1 MKEEWTHLNT
11 VLDRFTESGILT
23 GCGMRI
29 FKDGEMIYDRCTGV
43 STADGSR
50 AFTADTRLRMHSMT
64 KNFTCAAAMTLY
76 DQGLFGLDDPIADYL
91 PEFANP
97 MVCVSDTD
105 VSQVVPAASPITIR
119 QLLSMRS
126 GIPYWDFPGV
136 PSEGIVQ
143 HAYLE
148 MQQEMAA
155 RVRAGESNSLE
166 NLVKQIAAMPL
177 CFHPGERWMYGLS
190 LTVIG
195 RLIEVLSGKY
205 LSEYIQK
212 TIWEP
217 LGMTGTCFVT
227 QLDGTEQIGEVMIP
241 AELAEPMGLNMD
253 VISHPKGR
261 EDVFCSKVDVLPGT
275 DLGVELPCG
284 GLISTMHDIGRLF
297 AMFAGGG
304 ELEGVRVL
312 GFRTID
318 LMRTNQLTLEQLPDF
333 AVMTNKGF
341 GYGLGYRT
349 MLDPSDAGFYMP
361 AGSFGWD
368 GASGCYGLANPDE
381 KLAIVFAESSVPHHI
396 AYTIPRVVAAMNA
409 DMNL

>member
-97 MVCVSDTD
+97 MVCVSDTE

-205 LSEYIQK
+205 LSEYMQK

-312 GFRTID
+312 GCRTID

>member
-1 MKEEWTHLNT
+1 MKTEWTHLNT
-11 VLDRFTESGILT
+11 VLNSFTDEGTLT

-29 FKDGEMIYDRCTGV
+29 FKDGRMIYDRCTGV
-43 STADGSR
+43 STADGSQ

-76 DQGLFGLDDPIADYL
+76 DQGLFALDDPVADYL

-97 MVCVSDTD
+97 VVCVSDAD
-105 VSQVVPAASPITIR
+105 ISQVVPAASPITIR

-143 HAYLE
+143 HAFLE
-148 MQQEMAA
+148 MQQEIAA

-166 NLVKQIAAMPL
+166 NLVKEIAAMPL

-195 RLIEVLSGKY
+195 RLVEVLSDER
-205 LSEYIQK
+205 LSEYMRK

-227 QLDGTEQIGEVMIP
+227 QLNGTEQIGEVMIP
-241 AELAEPMGLNMD
+241 AELAEPMGLNPD
-253 VISHPKGR
+253 EISHPVGR

-312 GFRTID
+312 GRRTID
-318 LMRTNQLTLEQLPDF
+318 LMRTNQLTPDQLPGF
-333 AVMTNKGF
+333 AQMTNKGF

-368 GASGCYGLANPDE
+368 GASGCYGLADPESN
-381 KLAIVFAESSVPHHI
+381 LAIVFAESSVPHHI

>member
-205 LSEYIQK
+205 LSEYMQK

-304 ELEGVRVL
+304 ELEGVRIL
-312 GFRTID
+312 GRRTID

>member
-1 MKEEWTHLNT
+1 MNADWKKLNA
-11 VLDRFTESGILT
+11 VIDRFVKEGIVT

-29 FKDGEMIYDRCTGV
+29 FKDGEMVFNRSTGV

-50 AFTADTRLRMHSMT
+50 PFTADTRLRMHSMT
-64 KNFTCAAAMTLY
+64 KNFTCAAIMTLY
-76 DQGLFGLDDPIADYL
+76 DQGLFALDDPIAEYL

-105 VSQVVPAASPITIR
+105 ISQVVPAADPITIR

-126 GIPYWDFPGV
+126 GIPYWDMPGV

-143 HAYLE
+143 AEYLK
-148 MQQEMAA
+148 MAQKIA
-155 RVRAGESNSLE
+155 SRVSGGETNTLE
-166 NLVKQIAAMPL
+166 NLVKDIAKMPL
-177 CFHPGERWMYGLS
+177 CFQPGERWMYGLS

-195 RLIEVLSGKY
+195 RLIEVLSGMKISDY
-205 LSEYIQK
+205 MKK
-212 TIWEP
+212 TLWEP
-217 LGMTGTCFVT
+217 LGMTKTCFVT
-227 QLDGTEQIGEVMIP
+227 QLQGSEQIGEVMIP
-241 AELAEPMGLNMD
+241 AELAEPMGLNPD
-253 VISHPKGR
+253 VISHPAGR
-261 EDVFCSKVDVLPGT
+261 EDVFCSRVDVLPGT
-275 DLGVELPCG
+275 NLGVELPCG
-284 GLISTMHDIGRLF
+284 GLISTMNDIGRLF

-304 ELEGVRVL
+304 ELDGVRVL
-312 GFRTID
+312 GRRTID
-318 LMRTNQLTLEQLPDF
+318 LMRTNQLTPEQLPDF

-396 AYTIPRVVAAMNA
+396 IYTVPRVVAAMNA
-409 DMNL
+409 DRNW

>member
-205 LSEYIQK
+205 LSEYMQK

-312 GFRTID
+312 GCRTID

>member
-205 LSEYIQK
+205 LSEYMQK

>member
-11 VLDRFTESGILT
+11 VLDRFTESGVLT

-29 FKDGEMIYDRCTGV
+29 FKDGEMIYDRYTGV

-205 LSEYIQK
+205 LSEYMQK

-304 ELEGVRVL
+304 ELEGVRIL
-312 GFRTID
+312 GRRTID

-349 MLDPSDAGFYMP
+349 LLDPSDAGFYMP